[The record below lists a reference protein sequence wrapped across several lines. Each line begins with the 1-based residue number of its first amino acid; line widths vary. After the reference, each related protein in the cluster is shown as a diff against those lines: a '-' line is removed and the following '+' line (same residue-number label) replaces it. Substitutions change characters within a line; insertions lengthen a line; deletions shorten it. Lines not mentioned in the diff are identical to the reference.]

1 MDLQIISNLRTSVR
15 DALEIEYPDTDIYTA
30 EITSLIKDDDSNADK
45 FLTVFFSEGDEVEEG
60 EDLDDETYRTDT
72 YLTVGY
78 FYEKAERDQ
87 SLLDAEAG
95 TIREAVMALDDVFA
109 GDIKRDGWQYLPS
122 ADGSVPGIQFKFAVN
137 YSN

>member
-15 DALEIEYPDTDIYTA
+15 DALKTEYPNTDIYTA
-30 EITSLIKDDDSNADK
+30 EITSLIQDDDSNVAK

-87 SLLDAEAG
+87 SLLDSEAG
-95 TIREAVMALDDVFA
+95 TIREAVMALDDVFS
-109 GDIKRDGWQYLPS
+109 GGIKRDGWQYLPS
-122 ADGSVPGIQFKFAVN
+122 ADGSTPGIQFKFLVS

>member
-15 DALEIEYPDTDIYTA
+15 NALKEAYPTTDIYTA
-30 EITSLIKDDDSNADK
+30 ELTSLVQEDDSNVVE
-45 FLTVFFSEGDEVEEG
+45 FFTVFFSEGGETEDDEH
-60 EDLDDETYRTDT
+60 LDDELYKTDT

-78 FYEKAERDQ
+78 FHEKAERDQ
-87 SLLDAEAG
+87 GWLDSEAG
-95 TIREAVMALDDVFA
+95 TIREAVMALDDVFV